1 MIFYND
7 DAISFIQ
14 NNKKVIWMNF
24 ATYSF
29 LRSSYLDSFV
39 GSSVENDGVIEA
51 GVRRK
56 LNRREREY
64 ERSPTGEKTDPRG
77 GREDD
82 PRALEK
88 VGVAVGR
95 SPDDSLELILR
106 GGFGKGAAAAAAA
119 SEGCE

>member
-1 MIFYND
+1 MISRYTTIHVRKNGA
-7 DAISFIQ
+7 AICENSEIRPF
-14 NNKKVIWMNF
+14 
-24 ATYSF
+24 F
-29 LRSSYLDSFV
+29 LPHLSRLRAPS
-39 GSSVENDGVIEA
+39 ERVIEA
-51 GVRRK
+51 RVRRK

-64 ERSPTGEKTDPRG
+64 GKESDERNRKRERRRKDPL

-106 GGFGKGAAAAAAA
+106 GGFGKGAATA
-119 SEGCE
+119 SQRCE

>member
-1 MIFYND
+1 M
-7 DAISFIQ
+7 
-14 NNKKVIWMNF
+14 
-24 ATYSF
+24 
-29 LRSSYLDSFV
+29 LRSPYLDSSGGPFV
-39 GSSVENDGVIEA
+39 VENDDVIEA

-64 ERSPTGEKTDPRG
+64 ERRAMREKG
-77 GREDD
+77 SVGREDD

-106 GGFGKGAAAAAAA
+106 GGFGKGAAAA